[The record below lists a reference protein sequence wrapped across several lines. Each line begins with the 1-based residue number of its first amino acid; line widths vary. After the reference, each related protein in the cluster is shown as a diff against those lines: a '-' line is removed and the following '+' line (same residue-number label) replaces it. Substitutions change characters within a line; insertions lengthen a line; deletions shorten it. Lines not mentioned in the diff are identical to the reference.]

1 MPLENNIK
9 SQNAVMRY
17 LKDNM
22 GTLIGLFA
30 MCVILSFTTNG
41 VFYSQR
47 NLVNVLRQVSS
58 NACLAFGM
66 TFAIITGGIDLSV
79 GSILA
84 LAGTLSAGLI
94 VNGMG
99 FLRSLT
105 DLIVS
110 WFPSFAETSVYFYMN
125 SAADWLGSGF
135 SVPAAVIIALIIG
148 TALGIFNG
156 LVIAKT
162 TIPPFIVTL
171 AMMQMARGAAYI
183 YSNGQPI
190 RAMIPEYQIIGT
202 GYLGPIP
209 YPVIYMTVFLIVC
222 IILLSKTR
230 FGRHVYAVGGNDK
243 AAIFSGVNVSRTKM
257 MVYTMSGFLA
267 AFTGVVLCA
276 RMASGQPTAG
286 QSFEMDAIAAT
297 VLGGTSMSGGVG
309 KIGSTMIGVLIIGVL
324 NNGLNLL
331 GLNSFWQQIA
341 KGIVILLAVY
351 VDMLKKRRK

>member
-9 SQNAVMRY
+9 AQNGFVRY
-17 LKDNM
+17 FKENM
-22 GTLIGLFA
+22 VTLIGLLV
-30 MCVILSFTTNG
+30 MCVILSFTTDG

-47 NLVNVLRQVSS
+47 NLINVLRQVSS

-84 LAGTLSAGLI
+84 LSGTLSAGLI
-94 VNGMG
+94 VK
-99 FLRSLT
+99 
-105 DLIVS
+105 
-110 WFPSFAETSVYFYMN
+110 
-125 SAADWLGSGF
+125 SGF
-135 SVPAAVIIALIIG
+135 SVPQAVITAIIIG
-148 TALGIFNG
+148 TCLGLFNG
-156 LVIAKT
+156 FVIAKT

-171 AMMQMARGAAYI
+171 AMMQIARGAAYI

-190 RAMIPEYQIIGT
+190 RAMIKEYQIIGT
-202 GYLGPIP
+202 GYVGPIP
-209 YPVIYMTVFLIVC
+209 LPVIYMLVFLVICV
-222 IILLSKTR
+222 ILLSKTR

-243 AAIFSGVNVSRTKM
+243 AAIFSGVNVARTKM
-257 MVYTMSGFLA
+257 LVYTMSGFLA

-286 QSFEMDAIAAT
+286 QAFEMDAIAAT

-309 KIGSTMIGVLIIGVL
+309 KIGSTFIGVLIIGVL

-341 KGIVILLAVY
+341 KGVVILLAVY

>member
-1 MPLENNIK
+1 MPLENSLK
-9 SQNAVMRY
+9 AQNGFARY
-17 LKDNM
+17 FKENM
-22 GTLIGLFA
+22 GTLIGLLI

-66 TFAIITGGIDLSV
+66 TFAIITGGIDLAV

-84 LAGTLSAGLI
+84 ISGTLSAGLI
-94 VNGMG
+94 VK
-99 FLRSLT
+99 
-105 DLIVS
+105 
-110 WFPSFAETSVYFYMN
+110 
-125 SAADWLGSGF
+125 SGF
-135 SVPAAVIIALIIG
+135 SVEQAVITAIVIG
-148 TALGIFNG
+148 TALGLFNG
-156 LVIAKT
+156 FVIAKT

-209 YPVIYMTVFLIVC
+209 YPVIYMAVFLIICV
-222 IILLSKTR
+222 ILLSKTR

-243 AAIFSGVNVSRTKM
+243 AAIFSGVNVARTKM

-297 VLGGTSMSGGVG
+297 VLGGTSMSGGFG

>member
-1 MPLENNIK
+1 MSLEAAPK
-9 SQNAVMRY
+9 AQNGFVRY
-17 LKDNM
+17 FKENM
-22 GTLIGLFA
+22 GTLIGLLA
-30 MCVILSFTTNG
+30 MCLILSFTTNG

-84 LAGTLSAGLI
+84 LSGTLSAGFI
-94 VNGMG
+94 VN
-99 FLRSLT
+99 
-105 DLIVS
+105 
-110 WFPSFAETSVYFYMN
+110 
-125 SAADWLGSGF
+125 SGF
-135 SVPAAVIIALIIG
+135 SVEQAVIAAIVIG
-148 TALGIFNG
+148 TLLGLFNG
-156 LVIAKT
+156 FVIAKT

-171 AMMQMARGAAYI
+171 AMMQIARGAAYI

-190 RAMIPEYQIIGT
+190 RAMIPEYMIIGT
-202 GYLGPIP
+202 GYLGSIP
-209 YPVIYMTVFLIVC
+209 YPVIYMIVFLIICVV
-222 IILLSKTR
+222 LLSKTR

-243 AAIFSGVNVSRTKM
+243 AAIFSGVNVARTKM
-257 MVYTMSGFLA
+257 LVYTMSGFLA

-351 VDMLKKRRK
+351 VDMLNKRRK

>member
-1 MPLENNIK
+1 MPLENQIK
-9 SQNAVMRY
+9 AQNGFARY
-17 LKDNM
+17 FKENM
-22 GTLIGLFA
+22 GTLIGLLA

-84 LAGTLSAGLI
+84 LSGTLSAGFI
-94 VNGMG
+94 AFNNMPV
-99 FLRSLT
+99 
-105 DLIVS
+105 
-110 WFPSFAETSVYFYMN
+110 AQ
-125 SAADWLGSGF
+125 
-135 SVPAAVIIALIIG
+135 AVILAIVIG
-148 TALGIFNG
+148 TALGLFNG
-156 LVIAKT
+156 FVIAKT

-171 AMMQMARGAAYI
+171 AMMQIARGAAYI

-190 RAMIPEYQIIGT
+190 RAMFPDYQIIGT
-202 GYLGPIP
+202 GWLGPIP
-209 YPVIYMTVFLIVC
+209 YPVIYMVVFLIICVV
-222 IILLSKTR
+222 LLSKTR

-243 AAIFSGVNVSRTKM
+243 AAIFSGVNVARTKIL
-257 MVYTMSGFLA
+257 VYTMSGFLA

>member
-9 SQNAVMRY
+9 AQNGFTRY
-17 LKDNM
+17 FKENM
-22 GTLIGLFA
+22 GTLIGLLA
-30 MCVILSFTTNG
+30 MCVVLSFTTNG

-47 NLVNVLRQVSS
+47 NLINVLRQISS

-84 LAGTLSAGLI
+84 LSGTLSAGLI
-94 VNGMG
+94 VNQN
-99 FLRSLT
+99 FVN
-105 DLIVS
+105 IVTQIAS
-110 WFPSFAETSVYFYMN
+110 KFGYAEIPFGVVV
-125 SAADWLGSGF
+125 A
-135 SVPAAVIIALIIG
+135 AAVFCAVLLG
-148 TALGIFNG
+148 TLLGLFNG
-156 LVIAKT
+156 FMIAKT

-171 AMMQMARGAAYI
+171 AMMQIARGAAYI

-190 RAMIPEYQIIGT
+190 RAMIKEYQIIGT
-202 GYLGPIP
+202 GYIGPIP
-209 YPVIYMTVFLIVC
+209 LPVVYMIVFLIICVV
-222 IILLSKTR
+222 LLSKTR

-243 AAIFSGVNVSRTKM
+243 AAIFSGVNVARTKM
-257 MVYTMSGFLA
+257 LVYTMSGFLA

-341 KGIVILLAVY
+341 KGVVILLAVY

>member
-1 MPLENNIK
+1 
-9 SQNAVMRY
+9 RY

-84 LAGTLSAGLI
+84 LSGTLSAGFI
-94 VNGMG
+94 VHSGM
-99 FLRSLT
+99 
-105 DLIVS
+105 
-110 WFPSFAETSVYFYMN
+110 
-125 SAADWLGSGF
+125 
-135 SVPAAVIIALIIG
+135 SVPAAVGTAILIG
-148 TALGIFNG
+148 TALGLFNG
-156 LVIAKT
+156 FVIAKT

-209 YPVIYMTVFLIVC
+209 YPVIYMAVFLIICV
-222 IILLSKTR
+222 ILLSKTR

-243 AAIFSGVNVSRTKM
+243 AAIFSGVNVARTKM

-276 RMASGQPTAG
+276 RMSSGQPTAG
-286 QSFEMDAIAAT
+286 VGFEMDAIAAT

-341 KGIVILLAVY
+341 KGVVILLAVY

>member
-1 MPLENNIK
+1 MQQGQEEISMPLENQLK
-9 SQNAVMRY
+9 AQNGFTRY
-17 LKDNM
+17 FKENM
-22 GTLIGLFA
+22 GTLIGLLA
-30 MCVILSFTTNG
+30 MCVILSLTTNG

-84 LAGTLSAGLI
+84 LSGTLSAGFI
-94 VNGMG
+94 AFNNMPV
-99 FLRSLT
+99 
-105 DLIVS
+105 
-110 WFPSFAETSVYFYMN
+110 AQ
-125 SAADWLGSGF
+125 
-135 SVPAAVIIALIIG
+135 AVILAIVIG
-148 TALGIFNG
+148 TALGLFNG
-156 LVIAKT
+156 FVIAKT

-171 AMMQMARGAAYI
+171 AMMQIARGAAYI

-190 RAMIPEYQIIGT
+190 RAMFPDYQIIGT
-202 GYLGPIP
+202 GWLGPIP
-209 YPVIYMTVFLIVC
+209 YPVIYMIVFLIICV
-222 IILLSKTR
+222 ILLSKTR

-243 AAIFSGVNVSRTKM
+243 AAIFSGVNVARTKIL
-257 MVYTMSGFLA
+257 VYTMSGFLA

>member
-1 MPLENNIK
+1 MPLENQLK
-9 SQNAVMRY
+9 AQNGFVRY
-17 LKDNM
+17 FRENM
-22 GTLIGLFA
+22 GTLIGLLA

-84 LAGTLSAGLI
+84 LSGTLSAGFI
-94 VNGMG
+94 VHNDMSVVQAVT
-99 FLRSLT
+99 LA
-105 DLIVS
+105 IV
-110 WFPSFAETSVYFYMN
+110 
-125 SAADWLGSGF
+125 
-135 SVPAAVIIALIIG
+135 IG
-148 TALGIFNG
+148 TALGLFNG
-156 LVIAKT
+156 FVIAKT

-171 AMMQMARGAAYI
+171 AMMQIARGAAYI

-190 RAMIPEYQIIGT
+190 RAMIPDYQIIGT

-209 YPVIYMTVFLIVC
+209 YPVIYMVVFLIICVV
-222 IILLSKTR
+222 LLSKTR

-243 AAIFSGVNVSRTKM
+243 AAIFSGVNVARTKM

>member
-1 MPLENNIK
+1 MPLENQLK
-9 SQNAVMRY
+9 AQNGFTRY
-17 LKDNM
+17 FKENM
-22 GTLIGLFA
+22 GTLIGLLA
-30 MCVILSFTTNG
+30 MCVILSLTTNG

-84 LAGTLSAGLI
+84 LSGTLSAGFI
-94 VNGMG
+94 AFNNMPV
-99 FLRSLT
+99 
-105 DLIVS
+105 
-110 WFPSFAETSVYFYMN
+110 AQ
-125 SAADWLGSGF
+125 
-135 SVPAAVIIALIIG
+135 AVILAIVIG
-148 TALGIFNG
+148 TALGLFNG
-156 LVIAKT
+156 FVIAKT

-171 AMMQMARGAAYI
+171 AMMQIARGAAYI

-190 RAMIPEYQIIGT
+190 RAMFPDYQIIGT
-202 GYLGPIP
+202 GWLGPIP
-209 YPVIYMTVFLIVC
+209 YPVIYMIVFLIICV
-222 IILLSKTR
+222 I
-230 FGRHVYAVGGNDK
+230 RHVYAVGGNEK
-243 AAIFSGVNVSRTKM
+243 AAIFSGVNVARTKIL
-257 MVYTMSGFLA
+257 VYTMSGFLA

>member
-1 MPLENNIK
+1 MPLDNTLK
-9 SQNAVMRY
+9 AQNGFVRY
-17 LKDNM
+17 FKENM
-22 GTLIGLFA
+22 GTLIGLLI

-84 LAGTLSAGLI
+84 LSGTLSAGFI
-94 VNGMG
+94 VN
-99 FLRSLT
+99 
-105 DLIVS
+105 
-110 WFPSFAETSVYFYMN
+110 
-125 SAADWLGSGF
+125 SGF
-135 SVPAAVIIALIIG
+135 SVQQAVIAAIVIG
-148 TALGIFNG
+148 TCLGLFNG
-156 LVIAKT
+156 FVIAKT

-171 AMMQMARGAAYI
+171 AMMQIARGAAYI

-190 RAMIPEYQIIGT
+190 RAMIPEYQVIGT

-209 YPVIYMTVFLIVC
+209 YPVIYMAVFLIICVV
-222 IILLSKTR
+222 LLSKTR

-243 AAIFSGVNVSRTKM
+243 AAIFSGVNVARTKM
-257 MVYTMSGFLA
+257 LVYTMSGFLA

-309 KIGSTMIGVLIIGVL
+309 KSGSTMIGVLIIGVL

>member
-1 MPLENNIK
+1 MSLDEAPK
-9 SQNAVMRY
+9 AQNGFVRY
-17 LKDNM
+17 FKENM

-30 MCVILSFTTNG
+30 MCLILSFTTNG

-84 LAGTLSAGLI
+84 LSGTLSAGFI
-94 VNGMG
+94 ANNNMPV
-99 FLRSLT
+99 
-105 DLIVS
+105 
-110 WFPSFAETSVYFYMN
+110 AQ
-125 SAADWLGSGF
+125 
-135 SVPAAVIIALIIG
+135 AVILAIVIG
-148 TALGIFNG
+148 TALGLFNG
-156 LVIAKT
+156 VVIAKT

-171 AMMQMARGAAYI
+171 AMMQIARGAAYI

-190 RAMIPEYQIIGT
+190 RAMFPDYQIIGT

-209 YPVIYMTVFLIVC
+209 YPVIYMTVFLIICV
-222 IILLSKTR
+222 ILLSKTR

-243 AAIFSGVNVSRTKM
+243 AAIFSGVNVARTKM

>member
-1 MPLENNIK
+1 MPLENSVK
-9 SQNAVMRY
+9 AQNGFVRY
-17 LKDNM
+17 FKENM
-22 GTLIGLFA
+22 GTLIGLFV
-30 MCVILSFTTNG
+30 MCLILSFTTDG

-47 NLVNVLRQVSS
+47 NLINVLRQVSS

-84 LAGTLSAGLI
+84 LSGTLSAGLI
-94 VNGMG
+94 VK
-99 FLRSLT
+99 
-105 DLIVS
+105 
-110 WFPSFAETSVYFYMN
+110 
-125 SAADWLGSGF
+125 SGF
-135 SVPAAVIIALIIG
+135 SVPQAVITAIVIG
-148 TALGIFNG
+148 TCLGLFNG
-156 LVIAKT
+156 FVIAKT

-171 AMMQMARGAAYI
+171 AMMQIARGAAYI

-190 RAMIPEYQIIGT
+190 RAMIKEYQIIGT
-202 GYLGPIP
+202 GYIGPIP
-209 YPVIYMTVFLIVC
+209 LPVVYMLVFLVICV
-222 IILLSKTR
+222 ILLSKTR

-243 AAIFSGVNVSRTKM
+243 AAIFSGVNVARTKM
-257 MVYTMSGFLA
+257 LVYTMSGFLA

-276 RMASGQPTAG
+276 RMASGQA
-286 QSFEMDAIAAT
+286 FEMDAIAAT

-309 KIGSTMIGVLIIGVL
+309 KIGSTFIGVLIIGVL

-341 KGIVILLAVY
+341 KGVVILLAVY

>member
-1 MPLENNIK
+1 MSLDAAPK
-9 SQNAVMRY
+9 VQNGFVRY
-17 LKDNM
+17 FKENM

-30 MCVILSFTTNG
+30 MCLLLSLTTNG

-84 LAGTLSAGLI
+84 LSGTLSAGFI
-94 VNGMG
+94 VN
-99 FLRSLT
+99 
-105 DLIVS
+105 
-110 WFPSFAETSVYFYMN
+110 
-125 SAADWLGSGF
+125 SGF
-135 SVPAAVIIALIIG
+135 SVEQSVIAAIVIG
-148 TALGIFNG
+148 TALGLFNG
-156 LVIAKT
+156 FVIAKT

-171 AMMQMARGAAYI
+171 AMMQIARGAAYI

-209 YPVIYMTVFLIVC
+209 YPVIYMVVFLIVC
-222 IILLSKTR
+222 VVLLSKTR

-243 AAIFSGVNVSRTKM
+243 AAIFSGVNVARTKM
-257 MVYTMSGFLA
+257 LVYTMSGFLA

>member
-1 MPLENNIK
+1 MQLQKGVIVMPLESTK
-9 SQNAVMRY
+9 AQNGVVRY

-84 LAGTLSAGLI
+84 LSGTLSAGFI
-94 VNGMG
+94 VHSGM
-99 FLRSLT
+99 
-105 DLIVS
+105 
-110 WFPSFAETSVYFYMN
+110 
-125 SAADWLGSGF
+125 
-135 SVPAAVIIALIIG
+135 SVPAAVGSAILIG
-148 TALGIFNG
+148 TALGLFNG
-156 LVIAKT
+156 FVIAKT

-171 AMMQMARGAAYI
+171 AMMQIARGAAYI

-190 RAMIPEYQIIGT
+190 RAMIPDYQIIGT

-209 YPVIYMTVFLIVC
+209 YPVIYMTVFLIIC
-222 IILLSKTR
+222 IVLLSKTR

-243 AAIFSGVNVSRTKM
+243 AAIFSGVNVARTKIA
-257 MVYTMSGFLA
+257 VYTMSGFLA

-286 QSFEMDAIAAT
+286 QAFEMDAIAAT
-297 VLGGTSMSGGVG
+297 VLGGTSMSGGTG
-309 KIGSTMIGVLIIGVL
+309 KIGSTFIGVLIIGVL

-341 KGIVILLAVY
+341 KGVVILLAVY

>member
-1 MPLENNIK
+1 MPLDKNTIQA
-9 SQNAVMRY
+9 QNGVVRY

-22 GTLIGLFA
+22 GTLIGLLA

-41 VFYSQR
+41 VFYSQP

-84 LAGTLSAGLI
+84 IAGTLSAGLI
-94 VNGMG
+94 VK
-99 FLRSLT
+99 
-105 DLIVS
+105 
-110 WFPSFAETSVYFYMN
+110 
-125 SAADWLGSGF
+125 SGF
-135 SVPAAVIIALIIG
+135 SVPEAVGTSILIG
-148 TALGIFNG
+148 TALGFFNG
-156 LVIAKT
+156 FVIAKT

-209 YPVIYMTVFLIVC
+209 YPVIYMLVFLIICV
-222 IILLSKTR
+222 ILLSKTR

-243 AAIFSGVNVSRTKM
+243 AAIFSGVNVARTKM
-257 MVYTMSGFLA
+257 LVYTMSGFLA

-297 VLGGTSMSGGVG
+297 VLGGTSMSGGTG

-351 VDMLKKRRK
+351 VDMLKKQRK

>member
-1 MPLENNIK
+1 MSLDAAPK
-9 SQNAVMRY
+9 AQNGFVRY
-17 LKDNM
+17 FKENM
-22 GTLIGLFA
+22 GTLIGLLA
-30 MCVILSFTTNG
+30 MCLILSFTTNG

-84 LAGTLSAGLI
+84 LSGTLSAGFI
-94 VNGMG
+94 ANNNMPV
-99 FLRSLT
+99 
-105 DLIVS
+105 
-110 WFPSFAETSVYFYMN
+110 AQ
-125 SAADWLGSGF
+125 
-135 SVPAAVIIALIIG
+135 AVILAIVIG
-148 TALGIFNG
+148 TALGLFNG
-156 LVIAKT
+156 VVIAKT
-162 TIPPFIVTL
+162 TIPPLIVTL
-171 AMMQMARGAAYI
+171 AMMQIARGAAYI

-190 RAMIPEYQIIGT
+190 RAMFPDYQIIGT

-209 YPVIYMTVFLIVC
+209 YPVIYMVVFLIACVV
-222 IILLSKTR
+222 LLSKTR

-243 AAIFSGVNVSRTKM
+243 AAIFSGVNVARTKM

>member
-1 MPLENNIK
+1 MSLDAAPK
-9 SQNAVMRY
+9 AQNGFVRY
-17 LKDNM
+17 FKENM
-22 GTLIGLFA
+22 GTLIGLLA
-30 MCVILSFTTNG
+30 MCLILSFTTNG

-84 LAGTLSAGLI
+84 LSGTLSAGFI
-94 VNGMG
+94 ANNNMPV
-99 FLRSLT
+99 
-105 DLIVS
+105 
-110 WFPSFAETSVYFYMN
+110 AQ
-125 SAADWLGSGF
+125 
-135 SVPAAVIIALIIG
+135 AVILAIVIG
-148 TALGIFNG
+148 TALGLFDG
-156 LVIAKT
+156 FVIAKT

-171 AMMQMARGAAYI
+171 AMMQIARGAAYI

-190 RAMIPEYQIIGT
+190 RAMFPDYQIIGT
-202 GYLGPIP
+202 GWLGPIP
-209 YPVIYMTVFLIVC
+209 YPVISMVVFLIICVV
-222 IILLSKTR
+222 LLSKTR

-243 AAIFSGVNVSRTKM
+243 AAIFSGVNVARTKIL
-257 MVYTMSGFLA
+257 VYTMSGFLA

>member
-1 MPLENNIK
+1 MPLENSVK
-9 SQNAVMRY
+9 AQNGFVRY
-17 LKDNM
+17 FKENM
-22 GTLIGLFA
+22 GTLIGLFV
-30 MCVILSFTTNG
+30 MCLILSFTTDG

-47 NLVNVLRQVSS
+47 NLINVLRQVSS

-84 LAGTLSAGLI
+84 LSGTLSAGLI
-94 VNGMG
+94 VK
-99 FLRSLT
+99 
-105 DLIVS
+105 
-110 WFPSFAETSVYFYMN
+110 
-125 SAADWLGSGF
+125 SGF
-135 SVPAAVIIALIIG
+135 SVPQAVITAIVIG
-148 TALGIFNG
+148 TCLGLFNG
-156 LVIAKT
+156 FMIAKT

-171 AMMQMARGAAYI
+171 AMMQIARGAAYI

-190 RAMIPEYQIIGT
+190 RAMIKEYQIIGT
-202 GYLGPIP
+202 GYIGPIP
-209 YPVIYMTVFLIVC
+209 LPVVYMLVFLVICV
-222 IILLSKTR
+222 ILLSKTR

-243 AAIFSGVNVSRTKM
+243 AAIFSGVNVARTKM
-257 MVYTMSGFLA
+257 LVYTMSGFLA

-286 QSFEMDAIAAT
+286 QAFEMDAIAAT

-309 KIGSTMIGVLIIGVL
+309 KIGSTFIGVLIIGVL

-341 KGIVILLAVY
+341 KGVVILLAVY

>member
-1 MPLENNIK
+1 MPLENSVK
-9 SQNAVMRY
+9 AQNGFVRY
-17 LKDNM
+17 FKENM
-22 GTLIGLFA
+22 GTLIGLFV
-30 MCVILSFTTNG
+30 MCLILSFTTEG

-47 NLVNVLRQVSS
+47 NLINVLRQVSS

-84 LAGTLSAGLI
+84 LSGTLSAGLI
-94 VNGMG
+94 VK
-99 FLRSLT
+99 
-105 DLIVS
+105 
-110 WFPSFAETSVYFYMN
+110 
-125 SAADWLGSGF
+125 SGF
-135 SVPAAVIIALIIG
+135 SVPQAVITAIVIG
-148 TALGIFNG
+148 TCLGLFNG
-156 LVIAKT
+156 FVIAKT

-171 AMMQMARGAAYI
+171 AMMQIARGAAYI

-190 RAMIPEYQIIGT
+190 RAMIKEYQIIGT
-202 GYLGPIP
+202 GYIGPIP
-209 YPVIYMTVFLIVC
+209 LPVVYMLVFLVICV
-222 IILLSKTR
+222 ILLSKTR
-230 FGRHVYAVGGNDK
+230 FGRHVYAAVGGNDK
-243 AAIFSGVNVSRTKM
+243 AAIFSGVNVARTKM
-257 MVYTMSGFLA
+257 LVYTMSGFLA

-286 QSFEMDAIAAT
+286 QAFEMDAIAAT

-309 KIGSTMIGVLIIGVL
+309 KIGSTFIGVLIIGVL

-341 KGIVILLAVY
+341 KGVVILLAVY

>member
-1 MPLENNIK
+1 MPLENQIK
-9 SQNAVMRY
+9 AQNGFARY
-17 LKDNM
+17 FKENM
-22 GTLIGLFA
+22 GTLIGLLA
-30 MCVILSFTTNG
+30 MCVILSLTTNG

-84 LAGTLSAGLI
+84 LSGTLSAGFI
-94 VNGMG
+94 AFNNMPV
-99 FLRSLT
+99 
-105 DLIVS
+105 
-110 WFPSFAETSVYFYMN
+110 AQ
-125 SAADWLGSGF
+125 
-135 SVPAAVIIALIIG
+135 AVILAIVIG
-148 TALGIFNG
+148 TALGLFNG
-156 LVIAKT
+156 FVIAKT

-171 AMMQMARGAAYI
+171 AMMQIARGAAYI

-190 RAMIPEYQIIGT
+190 RAMFPDYQIIGT

-209 YPVIYMTVFLIVC
+209 YPVIYMIVFLIICVV
-222 IILLSKTR
+222 LLSKTR

-243 AAIFSGVNVSRTKM
+243 AAIFSGVNVARTKM
-257 MVYTMSGFLA
+257 LVYTMSGFLA

-286 QSFEMDAIAAT
+286 QAFEMDAIAAT

-309 KIGSTMIGVLIIGVL
+309 KIGSTFIGVLIIGVL

>member
-9 SQNAVMRY
+9 AQNGFVRY
-17 LKDNM
+17 FKENM
-22 GTLIGLFA
+22 GTLIGLLV
-30 MCVILSFTTNG
+30 MCVILSFTTDG

-47 NLVNVLRQVSS
+47 NLINVLRQVSS

-84 LAGTLSAGLI
+84 LSGTLSAGLI
-94 VNGMG
+94 VK
-99 FLRSLT
+99 
-105 DLIVS
+105 
-110 WFPSFAETSVYFYMN
+110 
-125 SAADWLGSGF
+125 SGF
-135 SVPAAVIIALIIG
+135 SVPQAVITAIIIG
-148 TALGIFNG
+148 TCLGLFNG
-156 LVIAKT
+156 FVIAKT

-171 AMMQMARGAAYI
+171 AMMQIARGAAYI

-190 RAMIPEYQIIGT
+190 RAMIKEYQIIGT
-202 GYLGPIP
+202 GYVGPIP
-209 YPVIYMTVFLIVC
+209 LPVIYMLVFLVICV
-222 IILLSKTR
+222 ILLSKTR

-243 AAIFSGVNVSRTKM
+243 AAIFSGVNVARTKM
-257 MVYTMSGFLA
+257 LVYTMSGFLA

-286 QSFEMDAIAAT
+286 QAFEMDAIAAT

-309 KIGSTMIGVLIIGVL
+309 KIGSTFIGVLIIGVL

-341 KGIVILLAVY
+341 KGVVILLAVY

>member
-1 MPLENNIK
+1 MPLENQVK
-9 SQNAVMRY
+9 AQNGFARY
-17 LKDNM
+17 FKENM
-22 GTLIGLFA
+22 GTLIGLLA
-30 MCVILSFTTNG
+30 MCVILSLTTNG

-84 LAGTLSAGLI
+84 LSGTLSAGFI
-94 VNGMG
+94 AFNNMPV
-99 FLRSLT
+99 
-105 DLIVS
+105 
-110 WFPSFAETSVYFYMN
+110 AQ
-125 SAADWLGSGF
+125 
-135 SVPAAVIIALIIG
+135 AVILAIVIG
-148 TALGIFNG
+148 TALGLFNG
-156 LVIAKT
+156 FVIAKT

-171 AMMQMARGAAYI
+171 AMMQIARGAAYI

-190 RAMIPEYQIIGT
+190 RAMFPDYQIIGT
-202 GYLGPIP
+202 GWLGPIP
-209 YPVIYMTVFLIVC
+209 YPVIYMIVFLIVC
-222 IILLSKTR
+222 VILLSKTR

-243 AAIFSGVNVSRTKM
+243 AAIFSGVNVARTKIL
-257 MVYTMSGFLA
+257 VYTMSGFLA

>member
-1 MPLENNIK
+1 MPLENQIK
-9 SQNAVMRY
+9 AQNGFARY
-17 LKDNM
+17 FKENM
-22 GTLIGLFA
+22 GTLIGLLA
-30 MCVILSFTTNG
+30 MCLILSFTTNG

-84 LAGTLSAGLI
+84 LSGTLSAGFI
-94 VNGMG
+94 AFNNMPV
-99 FLRSLT
+99 
-105 DLIVS
+105 
-110 WFPSFAETSVYFYMN
+110 AQ
-125 SAADWLGSGF
+125 
-135 SVPAAVIIALIIG
+135 AVILAIVIG
-148 TALGIFNG
+148 TALGLFNG
-156 LVIAKT
+156 FVIAKT

-171 AMMQMARGAAYI
+171 AMMQIARGAAYI

-190 RAMIPEYQIIGT
+190 RAMFPDYQIIGT
-202 GYLGPIP
+202 GWLGPIP
-209 YPVIYMTVFLIVC
+209 YPVIYMIVFLIICV
-222 IILLSKTR
+222 ILLSKTR

-243 AAIFSGVNVSRTKM
+243 AAIFSGVNVARTKM
-257 MVYTMSGFLA
+257 LVYTMSGFLA

-286 QSFEMDAIAAT
+286 QAFEMDAIAAT

-309 KIGSTMIGVLIIGVL
+309 KIGSTFIGVLIIGVL

-341 KGIVILLAVY
+341 KGVVILLAVY

>member
-1 MPLENNIK
+1 MSLDEAPK
-9 SQNAVMRY
+9 AQNGFVRY
-17 LKDNM
+17 FKENM

-30 MCVILSFTTNG
+30 MCLILSFTTNG

-84 LAGTLSAGLI
+84 LSGTLSAGFI
-94 VNGMG
+94 ANNNMPV
-99 FLRSLT
+99 
-105 DLIVS
+105 
-110 WFPSFAETSVYFYMN
+110 AQ
-125 SAADWLGSGF
+125 
-135 SVPAAVIIALIIG
+135 AVILAIVIG
-148 TALGIFNG
+148 TALGLFNG
-156 LVIAKT
+156 VVIAKT

-171 AMMQMARGAAYI
+171 AMMQIARGAAYI

-190 RAMIPEYQIIGT
+190 RAMFPDYQIIGT

-209 YPVIYMTVFLIVC
+209 YPVIYMTVFLIICV
-222 IILLSKTR
+222 ILLSKTR

-243 AAIFSGVNVSRTKM
+243 AAIFSGVNVARTKTL
-257 MVYTMSGFLA
+257 VYTMSGFLA

>member
-1 MPLENNIK
+1 MPLENSVK
-9 SQNAVMRY
+9 AQNGFVRY
-17 LKDNM
+17 FKENM
-22 GTLIGLFA
+22 GTLIGLFV
-30 MCVILSFTTNG
+30 MCLILSFTTEG

-47 NLVNVLRQVSS
+47 NLINVLRQVSS

-84 LAGTLSAGLI
+84 LSGTLSAGLI
-94 VNGMG
+94 VK
-99 FLRSLT
+99 
-105 DLIVS
+105 
-110 WFPSFAETSVYFYMN
+110 
-125 SAADWLGSGF
+125 SGF
-135 SVPAAVIIALIIG
+135 SVPQAVITAIVIG
-148 TALGIFNG
+148 TRLGLFNG
-156 LVIAKT
+156 FVIAKT

-171 AMMQMARGAAYI
+171 AMMQIARGAAYI

-190 RAMIPEYQIIGT
+190 RAMIKEYQIIGT
-202 GYLGPIP
+202 GYIGPIP
-209 YPVIYMTVFLIVC
+209 LPVVYMLVFLVICV
-222 IILLSKTR
+222 ILLSKTR

-243 AAIFSGVNVSRTKM
+243 AAIFSGVNVARTKM
-257 MVYTMSGFLA
+257 LVYTMSGFLA

-286 QSFEMDAIAAT
+286 QAFEMDAIAAT

-309 KIGSTMIGVLIIGVL
+309 KIGSTFIGVLIIGVL

-341 KGIVILLAVY
+341 KGVVILLAVY

>member
-9 SQNAVMRY
+9 AQNGFVRY
-17 LKDNM
+17 FKENM
-22 GTLIGLFA
+22 GTLIGLLV
-30 MCVILSFTTNG
+30 MCVILSFTTEG

-47 NLVNVLRQVSS
+47 NLINVLRQVSS

-84 LAGTLSAGLI
+84 LSGTLSAGLI
-94 VNGMG
+94 VK
-99 FLRSLT
+99 
-105 DLIVS
+105 
-110 WFPSFAETSVYFYMN
+110 
-125 SAADWLGSGF
+125 SGF
-135 SVPAAVIIALIIG
+135 SVPQAVITAIVIG
-148 TALGIFNG
+148 TCLGLFNG
-156 LVIAKT
+156 FVIAKT

-171 AMMQMARGAAYI
+171 AMMQIARGAAYI

-190 RAMIPEYQIIGT
+190 RAMIKEYQIIGT
-202 GYLGPIP
+202 GYIGPIP
-209 YPVIYMTVFLIVC
+209 LPVVYMLVFLVLC
-222 IILLSKTR
+222 VILLSKTR

-243 AAIFSGVNVSRTKM
+243 AAIFSGVNVARTKM
-257 MVYTMSGFLA
+257 LVYTMSGFLA

-286 QSFEMDAIAAT
+286 QAFEMDAIAAT

-309 KIGSTMIGVLIIGVL
+309 KIGSTFIGVLIIGVL

>member
-9 SQNAVMRY
+9 AQNGFVRY
-17 LKDNM
+17 FKENM
-22 GTLIGLFA
+22 GTLIGLLV
-30 MCVILSFTTNG
+30 MCVILSFTTDG

-47 NLVNVLRQVSS
+47 NLINVLRQVSS

-84 LAGTLSAGLI
+84 LSGTLSAGLI
-94 VNGMG
+94 VK
-99 FLRSLT
+99 
-105 DLIVS
+105 
-110 WFPSFAETSVYFYMN
+110 
-125 SAADWLGSGF
+125 SGF
-135 SVPAAVIIALIIG
+135 SVPQAVITAIIIG
-148 TALGIFNG
+148 TCLGLFNG
-156 LVIAKT
+156 FVIAKT

-171 AMMQMARGAAYI
+171 AMMQIARGAAYI

-190 RAMIPEYQIIGT
+190 RAMIKEYQIIGT
-202 GYLGPIP
+202 GYIGPIP
-209 YPVIYMTVFLIVC
+209 LPVIYMLVFLVICV
-222 IILLSKTR
+222 ILLSKTR

-243 AAIFSGVNVSRTKM
+243 AAIFSGVNVARTKM
-257 MVYTMSGFLA
+257 LVYTMSGFLA

-286 QSFEMDAIAAT
+286 QAFEMDAIAAT

-309 KIGSTMIGVLIIGVL
+309 KIGSTFIGVLIIGVL

-341 KGIVILLAVY
+341 KGVVILLAVY

>member
-1 MPLENNIK
+1 MSPSENTPATLQA
-9 SQNAVMRY
+9 QNGVVRY

-22 GTLIGLFA
+22 GTLIGLLI
-30 MCVILSFTTNG
+30 MCIILSFTTNG

-84 LAGTLSAGLI
+84 IAGTLSAGLI
-94 VNGMG
+94 VK
-99 FLRSLT
+99 
-105 DLIVS
+105 
-110 WFPSFAETSVYFYMN
+110 
-125 SAADWLGSGF
+125 SGF
-135 SVPAAVIIALIIG
+135 SVPGAVATSILIG
-148 TALGIFNG
+148 TALGLFNG
-156 LVIAKT
+156 FVIAKT

-209 YPVIYMTVFLIVC
+209 YPVIYMAVFLIICV
-222 IILLSKTR
+222 ILLSKTR

-243 AAIFSGVNVSRTKM
+243 AAIFSGVNVARTKM
-257 MVYTMSGFLA
+257 LVYTMSGFLA

>member
-1 MPLENNIK
+1 MPLENQLK
-9 SQNAVMRY
+9 AQNGFVRY
-17 LKDNM
+17 FKENM
-22 GTLIGLFA
+22 GTLIGLLA
-30 MCVILSFTTNG
+30 MCVILSLTTNG

-84 LAGTLSAGLI
+84 LSGTLSAGFI
-94 VNGMG
+94 AFNNM
-99 FLRSLT
+99 
-105 DLIVS
+105 
-110 WFPSFAETSVYFYMN
+110 SV
-125 SAADWLGSGF
+125 AQ
-135 SVPAAVIIALIIG
+135 AVILAIVIG
-148 TALGIFNG
+148 TALGLFNG
-156 LVIAKT
+156 FFIAKT

-171 AMMQMARGAAYI
+171 AMMQIARGAAYI

-190 RAMIPEYQIIGT
+190 RAMFPDYQIIGT
-202 GYLGPIP
+202 GWLGPIP
-209 YPVIYMTVFLIVC
+209 YPVIYMVVFLIICV
-222 IILLSKTR
+222 ILLSKTR

-243 AAIFSGVNVSRTKM
+243 AAIFSGVNVARTKIL
-257 MVYTMSGFLA
+257 VYTMSGFLA

-286 QSFEMDAIAAT
+286 QAFEMDAIAAT

-309 KIGSTMIGVLIIGVL
+309 KIGSTFIGVLIIGVL

-341 KGIVILLAVY
+341 KGVVILLAVY

>member
-1 MPLENNIK
+1 MSLEAAPK
-9 SQNAVMRY
+9 AQNGFVRY
-17 LKDNM
+17 FKENM
-22 GTLIGLFA
+22 GTLIGLLA
-30 MCVILSFTTNG
+30 MCLILSFTTNG

-84 LAGTLSAGLI
+84 LSGTLSAGFI
-94 VNGMG
+94 VN
-99 FLRSLT
+99 
-105 DLIVS
+105 
-110 WFPSFAETSVYFYMN
+110 
-125 SAADWLGSGF
+125 SGF
-135 SVPAAVIIALIIG
+135 SVEQAVIAAIVIG
-148 TALGIFNG
+148 TLLGLFNG
-156 LVIAKT
+156 FVIAKT

-171 AMMQMARGAAYI
+171 AMMQIARGAAYI

-190 RAMIPEYQIIGT
+190 RAMIPEYMIIGT
-202 GYLGPIP
+202 GYLGSIP
-209 YPVIYMTVFLIVC
+209 YPVIYMIVFLIICVV
-222 IILLSKTR
+222 LLSKTR

-243 AAIFSGVNVSRTKM
+243 AAIFSGVNVARTKM
-257 MVYTMSGFLA
+257 LVYTMSGFLA

>member
-1 MPLENNIK
+1 MPLLNSPK
-9 SQNAVMRY
+9 AQNGFARY
-17 LKDNM
+17 FKENM
-22 GTLIGLFA
+22 GTLIGLLA
-30 MCVILSFTTNG
+30 MCVILSLTTNG

-84 LAGTLSAGLI
+84 LSGTLSAGFI
-94 VNGMG
+94 AFNNMPV
-99 FLRSLT
+99 
-105 DLIVS
+105 
-110 WFPSFAETSVYFYMN
+110 AQ
-125 SAADWLGSGF
+125 
-135 SVPAAVIIALIIG
+135 AVILAIVIG
-148 TALGIFNG
+148 TALGLFNG
-156 LVIAKT
+156 FVIAKT

-171 AMMQMARGAAYI
+171 AMMQIARGAAYI

-190 RAMIPEYQIIGT
+190 RAMFPDYQIIGT

-209 YPVIYMTVFLIVC
+209 YPVIYMIVFLIVC
-222 IILLSKTR
+222 VILLSKTR

-243 AAIFSGVNVSRTKM
+243 AAIFSGVNVARTKM
-257 MVYTMSGFLA
+257 LVYTMSGFLA

-286 QSFEMDAIAAT
+286 QAFEMDAIAAT

-309 KIGSTMIGVLIIGVL
+309 KIGSTFIGVLIIGVL

>member
-1 MPLENNIK
+1 MPLENQLK
-9 SQNAVMRY
+9 AQNGFTRY
-17 LKDNM
+17 FKENM
-22 GTLIGLFA
+22 GTLIGLLA
-30 MCVILSFTTNG
+30 MCVILSLTTNG

-84 LAGTLSAGLI
+84 LSGTLSAGFI
-94 VNGMG
+94 AFNNMPV
-99 FLRSLT
+99 
-105 DLIVS
+105 
-110 WFPSFAETSVYFYMN
+110 AQ
-125 SAADWLGSGF
+125 
-135 SVPAAVIIALIIG
+135 AVILAIVIG
-148 TALGIFNG
+148 TALGLFNG
-156 LVIAKT
+156 FVIAKT

-171 AMMQMARGAAYI
+171 AMMQIARGAAYI

-190 RAMIPEYQIIGT
+190 RAMFPDYQIIGT
-202 GYLGPIP
+202 GWLGPIP
-209 YPVIYMTVFLIVC
+209 YPVIYMIVFLIICV
-222 IILLSKTR
+222 ILLSKTR

-243 AAIFSGVNVSRTKM
+243 AAIFSGVNVARTKIL
-257 MVYTMSGFLA
+257 VYTMSGFLA

>member
-1 MPLENNIK
+1 MPLENSLK
-9 SQNAVMRY
+9 AQNGFTRY
-17 LKDNM
+17 FKENM
-22 GTLIGLFA
+22 GTLIGLLI

-84 LAGTLSAGLI
+84 ISGTLSAGLI
-94 VNGMG
+94 VK
-99 FLRSLT
+99 
-105 DLIVS
+105 
-110 WFPSFAETSVYFYMN
+110 
-125 SAADWLGSGF
+125 SGF
-135 SVPAAVIIALIIG
+135 SVEQAVITAIVIG
-148 TALGIFNG
+148 TALGLFNG
-156 LVIAKT
+156 FVIAKT

-209 YPVIYMTVFLIVC
+209 YPVIYMAVFLVICV
-222 IILLSKTR
+222 ILLSKTR

-243 AAIFSGVNVSRTKM
+243 AAIFSGVNVARTKM

-286 QSFEMDAIAAT
+286 QAFEMDAIAAT

-309 KIGSTMIGVLIIGVL
+309 KIGSTFIGVLIIGVL

-341 KGIVILLAVY
+341 KGVVILLAVY

>member
-1 MPLENNIK
+1 MPLENQIK
-9 SQNAVMRY
+9 AQNGFARY
-17 LKDNM
+17 FKENM
-22 GTLIGLFA
+22 GTLIGLLA
-30 MCVILSFTTNG
+30 MCVILSLTTNG

-84 LAGTLSAGLI
+84 LSGTLSAGFI
-94 VNGMG
+94 AFNNMPV
-99 FLRSLT
+99 
-105 DLIVS
+105 
-110 WFPSFAETSVYFYMN
+110 AQ
-125 SAADWLGSGF
+125 
-135 SVPAAVIIALIIG
+135 AVILAIVIG
-148 TALGIFNG
+148 TALGLFNG
-156 LVIAKT
+156 FVIAKT

-171 AMMQMARGAAYI
+171 AMMQIARGAAYI

-190 RAMIPEYQIIGT
+190 RAMFPDYQIIGT
-202 GYLGPIP
+202 GWLGPIP
-209 YPVIYMTVFLIVC
+209 YPVIYMIVFLIICVV
-222 IILLSKTR
+222 LLSKTR

-243 AAIFSGVNVSRTKM
+243 AAIFSGVNVARTKM
-257 MVYTMSGFLA
+257 LVYTMSGFLA

-286 QSFEMDAIAAT
+286 QAFEMDAIAAT

-309 KIGSTMIGVLIIGVL
+309 KIGSTFIGVLIIGVL

>member
-1 MPLENNIK
+1 MSLDAAPNSLK
-9 SQNAVMRY
+9 AQNGFTRY
-17 LKDNM
+17 FKENM

-30 MCVILSFTTNG
+30 MCLILSFTTNG

-84 LAGTLSAGLI
+84 LSGTLSAGFI
-94 VNGMG
+94 VNSG
-99 FLRSLT
+99 LSVQQSVIAA
-105 DLIVS
+105 IV
-110 WFPSFAETSVYFYMN
+110 
-125 SAADWLGSGF
+125 
-135 SVPAAVIIALIIG
+135 IG
-148 TALGIFNG
+148 TALGLFNG
-156 LVIAKT
+156 FMIAKT

-171 AMMQMARGAAYI
+171 AMMQIARGAAYI

-202 GYLGPIP
+202 GYLGPVP
-209 YPVIYMTVFLIVC
+209 YPVIYMIVFLIICVV
-222 IILLSKTR
+222 LLSKTR

-243 AAIFSGVNVSRTKM
+243 AAIFSGVNVARTKM
-257 MVYTMSGFLA
+257 LVYTMSGFLA

>member
-1 MPLENNIK
+1 MPLENQIK
-9 SQNAVMRY
+9 AQNGFARY
-17 LKDNM
+17 FKENM
-22 GTLIGLFA
+22 GTLIGLLA
-30 MCVILSFTTNG
+30 MCLILSFTTNG

-84 LAGTLSAGLI
+84 LSGTLSAGFI
-94 VNGMG
+94 AFNNMPV
-99 FLRSLT
+99 
-105 DLIVS
+105 
-110 WFPSFAETSVYFYMN
+110 AQ
-125 SAADWLGSGF
+125 
-135 SVPAAVIIALIIG
+135 AVILAIVIG
-148 TALGIFNG
+148 TALGLFNG
-156 LVIAKT
+156 FVIAKT

-171 AMMQMARGAAYI
+171 AMMQIARGAAYI

-190 RAMIPEYQIIGT
+190 RAMFPDYQIIGT
-202 GYLGPIP
+202 GWLGPIP
-209 YPVIYMTVFLIVC
+209 YPVIYMIVFLIICV
-222 IILLSKTR
+222 ILLSKTR

-243 AAIFSGVNVSRTKM
+243 AAIFSGVNVARTKM
-257 MVYTMSGFLA
+257 LVYTMSGFLA

-286 QSFEMDAIAAT
+286 QAFEMDAIAAT

-309 KIGSTMIGVLIIGVL
+309 KIGSTFIGVLIIGVL

>member
-1 MPLENNIK
+1 MSLDAPK
-9 SQNAVMRY
+9 AQNGFVRY
-17 LKDNM
+17 FKENM
-22 GTLIGLFA
+22 GTLIGLLI
-30 MCVILSFTTNG
+30 MCAILSFTTNG

-84 LAGTLSAGLI
+84 ISGTLSAGFI
-94 VNGMG
+94 ANNNMPV
-99 FLRSLT
+99 
-105 DLIVS
+105 
-110 WFPSFAETSVYFYMN
+110 AQ
-125 SAADWLGSGF
+125 
-135 SVPAAVIIALIIG
+135 AVILAIVIG
-148 TALGIFNG
+148 TALGLFNG
-156 LVIAKT
+156 VVIAKT

-190 RAMIPEYQIIGT
+190 RAMFPEYQIIGT

-209 YPVIYMTVFLIVC
+209 YPVIYMVVFLIVC
-222 IILLSKTR
+222 VILLSKTR

-243 AAIFSGVNVSRTKM
+243 AAIFSGVNVARTKM
-257 MVYTMSGFLA
+257 LVYTMSGFLA